1 MQPLSKLENNLLMAV
16 QIFESKIV
24 ESKHKNT
31 IYFFPDNL
39 CRQTMEKTFSDSYN
53 LKTGQP
59 DEQRLLAELVANTRE
74 PPEFL
79 H

>member
-1 MQPLSKLENNLLMAV
+1 
-16 QIFESKIV
+16 
-24 ESKHKNT
+24 
-31 IYFFPDNL
+31 
-39 CRQTMEKTFSDSYN
+39 MEKAFNDSYK

-59 DEQRLLAELVANTRE
+59 DEQRLLAELITNTKE